1 MSGRPKEVDLAKKSD
16 GTAVPKPIE
25 IRLGEAEPDTLR
37 AIGGS
42 KSDRFN
48 TLLIDTVVKTR
59 WFPPGQSD
67 EDHARQLF
75 ATATALQAFKPAD
88 EIEAMLAAQALAMHH
103 ASMECGRL
111 AMIPGQPFEVA
122 SKLRKDAANMA
133 RAMTDMLDALDRK
146 RGKGAQVVRVER
158 VVVHEGGQAIVGN
171 VGGDTPAATA
181 APKPAAPQ
189 AISHDR
195 SGLTLDGLIGEQP
208 ELVGRE
214 GV

>member
-1 MSGRPKEVDLAKKSD
+1 MEMDMAKKSD
-16 GTAVPKPIE
+16 GTPPLKPKPLE
-25 IRLGEAEPDTLR
+25 IRLGEVEPDTLR

-48 TLLIDTVVKTR
+48 TLLIDSVVKTG

-67 EDHARQLF
+67 EERARQLF

-88 EIEAMLAAQALAMHH
+88 EVEAMLIAQALAMHY
-103 ASMECGRL
+103 ASMECSRR
-111 AMIPGQPFEVA
+111 AMIPDQPFEA
-122 SKLRKDAANMA
+122 ACKLRKDAANMA

-146 RGKGAQVVRVER
+146 RGKGPQVVRVER

-171 VGGDTPAATA
+171 VKGGDAPAATA
-181 APKPAAPQ
+181 AAKPTAPQ
-189 AISHDR
+189 AIGHDR
-195 SGLTLDGLIGEQP
+195 SGMTLDDLIGKQP